1 MPIRLEYVALLLN
14 VFMHLSQRLLQ
25 DIRDGGL
32 DADCVL
38 LDLVHLVFDVHQLL
52 LDRPLL
58 LIELDVVLHRI
69 IVRVRVSLLDRDQ
82 GGLIGLRRA

>member
-1 MPIRLEYVALLLN
+1 MSVRLENVALLLN
-14 VFMHLSQRLLQ
+14 VFMHFSQCLFQ
-25 DIRDGGL
+25 DICDGGL
-32 DADCVL
+32 DADCIL

-58 LIELDVVLHRI
+58 LIQLDVVLHRI

-82 GGLIGLRRA
+82 GGLVGLG

>member
-1 MPIRLEYVALLLN
+1 MSVRLENVALLLN
-14 VFMHLSQRLLQ
+14 VFMHFSQSLFQ

-32 DADCVL
+32 DADRIL

-58 LIELDVVLHRI
+58 LIQLDVVLHRI
-69 IVRVRVSLLDRDQ
+69 IVRIRVSLLDRDQ
-82 GGLIGLRRA
+82 GGLVGLG